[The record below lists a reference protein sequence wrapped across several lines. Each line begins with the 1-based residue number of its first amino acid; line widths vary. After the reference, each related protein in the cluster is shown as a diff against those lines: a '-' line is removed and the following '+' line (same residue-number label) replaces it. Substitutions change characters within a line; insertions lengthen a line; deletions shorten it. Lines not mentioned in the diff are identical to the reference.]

1 MKKDE
6 ILSIDRKHIWH
17 PFTQMKDYENIDHIV
32 ITRGKGVKLYDIDN
46 NYYYDTVSSWWTNIF
61 GHNNKHINHKIRS
74 QLNSIEHVIFA
85 GITHPYAVKL
95 VNLLKNFLPEKLSKY
110 FFSDNGSTAVEVAI
124 KMAFQYWQNIGKIEK
139 TKFIFFENSYH
150 GDTIGAV
157 SVGGI
162 DLYHKLYKPLM
173 FNSYQIRSP
182 KCYNCLFNK
191 HKLTLNAETGCNAE
205 CIDEL
210 QRLLEDRSDTI
221 AAVIIEPMIQC
232 AAGMNVY
239 NGVVLKKIRE
249 LCDKF
254 EVLLIFDEVATGF
267 GRTGR
272 MFAFEHFGVIPD
284 IICLSKGITGGYL
297 PLALT
302 ITTEKVYSEFYD
314 DYFSYKTF
322 FHGHSYTANPIACA
336 AAIGTLE
343 NFIRKPISKYKTNM
357 KYFNEKVLTFKD
369 EPYVGDVRYLG
380 FIGAIDIINP
390 LTGNPYPPQERIG
403 FQIYKESL
411 KNNLILRPLGD
422 TIYWL
427 LPITVK
433 NKDIDSIFNKTRK
446 TINTVLERYTWLKN

>member
-1 MKKDE
+1 MRKED
-6 ILSIDRKHIWH
+6 ILKLDREHIWH
-17 PFTQMKDYENIDHIV
+17 PFTQMKDYENIEHIV
-32 ITRGKGVKLYDIDN
+32 IVRGKGVKLYDIDN

-74 QLNSIEHVIFA
+74 QLNSLEHVIFA
-85 GITHPYAVKL
+85 GMTHPYAVRL
-95 VNLLKNFLPEKLSKY
+95 IELLKNFLPNKLSKY

-124 KMAFQYWQNIGKIEK
+124 KMAFQYWQNIGRVEK
-139 TKFIFFENSYH
+139 TKFVFFENSYH

-191 HKLTLNAETGCNAE
+191 NKITLDGNTGCNAE

-210 QRLLEDRSDTI
+210 EKLLDDKSDEI
-221 AAVIIEPMIQC
+221 AGIIVEPLIQC
-232 AAGMNVY
+232 AAGMNIY
-239 NGVVLKKIRE
+239 NGAVLKKLRQ
-249 LCDKF
+249 LCDKY

-267 GRTGR
+267 GRTGK
-272 MFAFEHFGVIPD
+272 MFAFEHCDVIPD
-284 IICLSKGITGGYL
+284 LICLSKGLTGGYL

-302 ITTEKVYSEFYD
+302 VTTDEIYNAFYD

-322 FHGHSYTANPIACA
+322 FHGHSYTGNPIACS

-343 NFIRKPISKYKTNM
+343 NFIKKPINKFRSGMN
-357 KYFNEKVLTFKD
+357 YFHEKVLSFKD
-369 EPYVGDVRYLG
+369 EAFVSDVRYLG
-380 FIGAIDIINP
+380 FIGAIDIV
-390 LTGNPYPPQERIG
+390 NPYTKQPYPAKERIG
-403 FQIYKESL
+403 FQIYQESL

-427 LPITVK
+427 LPINIK
-433 NKDIDSIFNKTRK
+433 KKDLDLIFIKTRK
-446 TINTVLERYTWLKN
+446 TINAVLERYSWLKN